1 MKLSNYAWI
10 VRHENTY
17 ILYKCHHETLVAIEE
32 PLKELLEKGDWE
44 VLEEMHPTFFAYL
57 VERGF
62 LLEDHV
68 DESREVIAEWER
80 EDADRSVYSIIINP
94 TMDCNMRCWYCY
106 EKHEK
111 GSVMSDEMVETV
123 LRFIGKKVQSPEL
136 KQLNLNF
143 FGGEPL
149 LYYKKVIRPILE
161 RTASL
166 CHSEN
171 KNLYLHITTNGYL
184 LNERVLSSI
193 KSYTSNVVFQIA
205 IDGNEEVHNETK
217 YLGGKGDKTYAHIME
232 NAKSILSQGLYLTL
246 RCNCTLKNIHSFA
259 DVAKELSVLSEDE
272 KRYLTIDFQQ
282 VWQDYTNDIPEF
294 HEGCAEVRKIFQK
307 NDIYVKVDRSIDPRR
322 CYADKDTGVVIN
334 YNGHIY
340 SCTAREFNIERSEGT
355 LSSSAE
361 LLWNEKKELRR
372 TLRYGNKTCQAC
384 SIYPL
389 CHGRCTQ
396 MKLDTGNNTG
406 CICQYSENKKR
417 ELIKSRIGFL
427 INNIN
432 KLKL

>member
-123 LRFIGKKVQSPEL
+123 LRFIEKKVQSPEL
-136 KQLNLNF
+136 KQLNLSF

-149 LYYKKVIRPILE
+149 LYYTRKVLPLLKKVS
-161 RTASL
+161 SL
-166 CHSEN
+166 CNERQVKLQLSF
-171 KNLYLHITTNGYL
+171 TTNGYL
-184 LNERVLSSI
+184 LTQKLLESL
-193 KSYTSNVVFQIA
+193 KELKAVVSVSFQIT
-205 IDGNEEVHNETK
+205 IDGNEELHNKTK
-217 YLGGKGDKTYAHIME
+217 FLANGCATYSQIISNVK
-232 NAKSILSQGLYLTL
+232 NAVSQQFSVLL
-246 RCNCTLKNIHSFA
+246 RCNCTLKNVLSFA
-259 DVAKELSVLSEDE
+259 DVARDLRNISLEAKKFLIVDL
-272 KRYLTIDFQQ
+272 QQ
-282 VWQDYTNDIPEF
+282 VWQESTKNNIPEF
-294 HEGCAEVRKIFQK
+294 KEQKESLRIAFKNIGIF
-307 NDIYVKVDRSIDPRR
+307 VKTDKEIDATR
-322 CYADKDTGVVIN
+322 CYADKENGLVIN
-334 YNGHIY
+334 FNGNIF
-340 SCTAREFNIERSEGT
+340 SCTARDFEDCNKEGVLT
-355 LSSSAE
+355 AQGE
-361 LLWNEKKELRR
+361 VEWNEKKHQRISVKF
-372 TLRYGNKTCQAC
+372 GNSSCQRC
-384 SIYPL
+384 SIYPI
-389 CHGRCTQ
+389 CHGRCSQ
-396 MKLDTGNNTG
+396 FKMDVGLNTG
-406 CICQYSENKKR
+406 CICNYDEKDKKR
-417 ELIKSRIGFL
+417 IIESRIDFI
-427 INNIN
+427 INNF
-432 KLKL
+432 